1 MFGVSMPTTITL
13 KELKAK
19 LKPLGFTVKTCAYS
33 YGRSGWI
40 VRVADAAVMPSIFA
54 GKGQLAQWQPAI
66 DATTNITLVGTHGE
80 PISGPWSG
88 LRSKTE

>member
-1 MFGVSMPTTITL
+1 MLPKPHETLTL

-19 LKPLGFTVKTCAYS
+19 LKPLGFTVKTSAYS
-33 YGRSGWI
+33 HGRSGWI
-40 VRVADAAVMPSIFA
+40 VRVADAAVMPSIFV

-88 LRSKTE
+88 LRSKTA

>member
-1 MFGVSMPTTITL
+1 MTTTITL

-33 YGRSGWI
+33 HGRSGWI
-40 VRVADAAVMPSIFA
+40 VRVADAAVMPSLFA
-54 GKGQLAQWQPAI
+54 GMDHWKEWQPAI
-66 DATTNITLVGTHGE
+66 DAITNITLVGAQGE

-88 LRSKTE
+88 LRSKTA